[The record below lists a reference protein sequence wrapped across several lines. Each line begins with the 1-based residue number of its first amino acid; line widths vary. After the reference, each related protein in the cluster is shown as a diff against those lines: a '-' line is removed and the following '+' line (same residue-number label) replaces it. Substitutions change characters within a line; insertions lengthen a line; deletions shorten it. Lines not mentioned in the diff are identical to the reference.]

1 MPRQKNSV
9 LGVKGVRQIH
19 DILVCKVK
27 DSDMSINP
35 SVLANH
41 SRERQ
46 SKQTNSGER
55 QPNANQSGDHQP
67 MVAMAVV
74 GRGVFGKW
82 CRVDWSTMKCRGV
95 A

>member
-1 MPRQKNSV
+1 MPRQKDSV
-9 LGVKGVRQIH
+9 LGDEGVQQIH

-27 DSDMSINP
+27 VSDMSINP
-35 SVLANH
+35 IVLANH
-41 SRERQ
+41 SRDRQ

-55 QPNANQSGDHQP
+55 RPNANQSGDHQP

-74 GRGVFGKW
+74 GLGAFGVWYCVG
-82 CRVDWSTMKCRGV
+82 WSSMKCRGV